1 MKRQTKID
9 LILLATMIVSGI
21 LTGMFV
27 VYL

>member
-1 MKRQTKID
+1 MNRKQKLD
-9 LILLATMIVSGI
+9 LLLLATMLITGI